1 MKKKFSLRGETTKQL
16 LQKEPF
22 GRTVHIRAVKYG
34 ITFRKQ
40 VRDGLFL
47 AVAISIILFCPLK
60 LSAQNEESAMPRLVK
75 SGNFVKLLVDNKPY
89 LILGGELGNSSASS
103 SSYIQPIWPKLKKM
117 NLNTVIA
124 PVYWELI
131 EPNEGKFDFRLVDEL
146 IKNARLNQMKL
157 VLLWFGSWKNS
168 MSCYAP
174 GWVKTDNARFPK
186 INDKNGEPQEILTP
200 FAKNNLEADKHAFVK
215 LMQHL
220 KETDGKDHTVIT
232 IQVENEIGM
241 LPDARSYDDAANAAF
256 KQAVPEQLINYL
268 QKNKENLLPETKSA
282 WEQNGFKTKGSWEDI
297 FGKSVYADEIFA
309 AWYFAVYVNSI
320 TGAGKAV
327 YNLPMYLNAALNR
340 PNVKPGAYPSGGPLP
355 HIMDIWKAGTPAID
369 MYAPDFYNPDFRHWS
384 DLYTRLGNPLFIPE
398 IRFEQGVD
406 AKAFFAFG
414 NYNCLSFSP
423 FSIEST
429 ETPEKEPI
437 AKTYN
442 ILSQLTPLITTYGA
456 KNAVRGFL
464 FDKDSLVKEV
474 RLGNYIITVKHEFTL
489 GWSPGSKD
497 NTWPLTGG
505 IIIEIAPDEF
515 YLAGTGVVLTFKSVT
530 AGKKAGLLTV
540 DEGYFKNSIWIPGRR
555 MNGDQDHQGRHVRI
569 PAGEYGIQ
577 HVRLYNY

>member
-1 MKKKFSLRGETTKQL
+1 ML
-16 LQKEPF
+16 LK
-22 GRTVHIRAVKYG
+22 VKN
-34 ITFRKQ
+34 K
-40 VRDGLFL
+40 LSFL
-47 AVAISIILFCPLK
+47 AIAMSMLFCTLN
-60 LSAQNEESAMPRLVK
+60 LNAQQQSPGIPRLVK
-75 SGNFVKLLVDNKPY
+75 NGSFVSLLVDNKPY

-103 SSYIQPIWPKLKKM
+103 SAYMEPVWPKLKKM

-124 PVYWELI
+124 PVYWELM
-131 EPNEGKFDFRLVDEL
+131 EPEEGKFDFTLVDDL
-146 IKNARLNQMKL
+146 IKNARLNNMKL

-174 GWVKTDNARFPK
+174 GWVKTNDARFRK
-186 INDKNGEPQEILTP
+186 IKDKSGEPQEILSP
-200 FAKNNLEADKHAFVK
+200 FAKNNLDADKHAFVK

-220 KETDGKDHTVIT
+220 KETDSKDHTVIT

-241 LPDARSYDDAANAAF
+241 LPDARSYDDAANAAL
-256 KQAVPEQLINYL
+256 KQEVPAQLINYL
-268 QKNKENLLPETKSA
+268 QKNKDNLLPETKLA
-282 WEQNGFKTKGSWEDI
+282 WGQNGFKTTGNWEDI
-297 FGKSVYADEIFA
+297 FGKSVYTDEIFA

-320 TGAGKAV
+320 TEAGKTV

-369 MYAPDFYNPDFRHWS
+369 VYAPDFYNPNFKHWS
-384 DLYTRLGNPLFIPE
+384 DLYTRLANPLFIPE
-398 IRFEQGVD
+398 IRFEPGVD

-437 AKTYN
+437 AKAYN
-442 ILSQLTPLITTYGA
+442 ILNQLTPLITTYGA
-456 KNAVRGFL
+456 KDAVRGFL
-464 FDKDSLVKEV
+464 FDKDSVMKEV
-474 RLGNYIITVKHEFTL
+474 KLGNYLITVKHEYTL

-497 NTWPLTGG
+497 SDWPLTGG
-505 IIIEIAPDEF
+505 LIIEISPDEF
-515 YLAGTGVVLTFKSVT
+515 YVAGTGIVLTFKST
-530 AGKKAGLLTV
+530 IDGKKAGLLTV
-540 DEGYFKNSIWIPGRR
+540 DEGVFKNSTWIPGRR

-569 PAGEYGIQ
+569 SAGEYCIQ
-577 HVRLYNY
+577 HIRLYNY